1 MWHRQI
7 EAKLFQFMEVL
18 QKILDNVI
26 QETFN
31 TKKIFIQII
40 TKKLNEIGIVLNKKQ
55 QHELEK
61 KIKNTENFDDF
72 SFQVDEKKALECPSS
87 LKDQLNKLITI
98 DPKDLENVCDK
109 ISPKFEEL
117 IPKIASEAAEIIF
130 KTLKKN
136 FKGFQKYHR
145 KNINA
150 FNKNLDK
157 VWGNPIDLLEM
168 FYYIAS
174 EAGDAFNNQFRSL
187 AAKEKN
193 FVFDV
198 LTRLHA
204 RSCQISAEIIS
215 LLKNGFADG
224 AHARWRTLHEIAV
237 TAYFITKHGNETA
250 ERYICHE
257 AIESY
262 KAAIKYQ
269 EHCEV
274 LGYQKLTEEELSE
287 IKDEY
292 DCFLKKYGT
301 SFKNSYGWASVA
313 IGKDNP
319 SFADIEADVGLE
331 YMRPYYKMASHNVHA
346 NPKGVFFK
354 LGLIPESGDVLL
366 TGPSNLG
373 LADPGH
379 CTAISLLQITTNLLT
394 FKPNLDRIVI
404 CYILSSLEKEIGEA
418 FLHAECEL
426 KENMAT

>member
-1 MWHRQI
+1 
-7 EAKLFQFMEVL
+7 MEVL
-18 QKILDNVI
+18 QKTLDKVI
-26 QETFN
+26 QESFN
-31 TKKIFIQII
+31 TKKIIAQII
-40 TKKLNEIGIVLNKKQ
+40 TKKLKEVGIVLSNEQ
-55 QHELEK
+55 QHKLENE
-61 KIKNTENFDDF
+61 INITENIDNF
-72 SFQVDEKKALECPSS
+72 SFQVDEKEALEYPSN
-87 LKDQLNKLITI
+87 LKDQLDKSISITI
-98 DPKDLENVCDK
+98 DSEKDLQDIYDK
-109 ISPKFEEL
+109 IQNIVENI

-130 KTLKKN
+130 KTLKKS
-136 FKGFQKYHR
+136 FKGFHKYHR

-150 FNKNLDK
+150 FNKSLEK

-174 EAGDAFNNQFRSL
+174 EAGDAFNNQFRSI
-187 AAKEKN
+187 AAKEKD

-237 TAYFITKHGNETA
+237 TAYFVVSHGNETA

-269 EHCEV
+269 EYCEV

-287 IKDEY
+287 IKEKY
-292 DCFLKKYGT
+292 DYFVKKYGI

-319 SFADIEADVGLE
+319 SFADIEDDVGLE

-379 CTAISLLQITTNLLT
+379 CTANSLLKITTNLLT
-394 FKPNLDRIVI
+394 FKPNLDRLVI
-404 CYILSSLEKEIGEA
+404 CNILISLEKEIGEA
-418 FLHAECEL
+418 FLHVELEL
-426 KENMAT
+426 KENKVT

>member
-1 MWHRQI
+1 
-7 EAKLFQFMEVL
+7 MEVL
-18 QKILDNVI
+18 QNILDNFI
-26 QETFN
+26 QENFN

-40 TKKLNEIGIVLNKKQ
+40 TKKLKEIGIVLSKKQ
-55 QHELEK
+55 QLELGE
-61 KIKNTENFDDF
+61 KIKNTENFDNF
-72 SFQVDEKKALECPSS
+72 NFQVDEKKALESPLG
-87 LKDQLNKLITI
+87 LKDQLNKSIPITI
-98 DPKDLENVCDK
+98 DPKDLENICDK
-109 ISPKFEEL
+109 ISTTFEGL
-117 IPKIASEAAEIIF
+117 IPKIASEAAETIF
-130 KTLKKN
+130 KTLKNN
-136 FKGFQKYHR
+136 FKKVQKDYR

-150 FNKNLDK
+150 FNKNLEK
-157 VWGNPIDLLEM
+157 VWGKPIDLLEM

-187 AAKEKN
+187 AAKENN

-237 TAYFITKHGNETA
+237 TAYFVVKHGNETA

-274 LGYQKLTEEELSE
+274 LGYQKLTEEELAE
-287 IKDEY
+287 IKERY
-292 DCFLKKYGT
+292 DCFIKKFG
-301 SFKNSYGWASVA
+301 SNFKNSYGWASLA

-319 SFADIEADVGLE
+319 SFADIEDDVGLE

-379 CTAISLLQITTNLLT
+379 CTTNSLLKITTNLLT
-394 FKPNLDRIVI
+394 FKPNLDRIVV
-404 CYILSSLEKEIGEA
+404 CNILISLEKEVADA
-418 FLHAECEL
+418 FINVEL
-426 KENMAT
+426 KLEENIVTQR